1 MQFYFKSMTENN
13 VWDLRSENKVDWLD
27 IKSLKM
33 AKICIPEGKEGMWVG
48 KIRNLVPKRREHHS
62 FLFFRRVGRSSG
74 QCYEKTKD
82 RLLFFFIPSVSL

>member
-27 IKSLKM
+27 IKSWKM

-62 FLFFRRVGRSSG
+62 FLFSEGWGGVVGSVMRRL
-74 QCYEKTKD
+74 KTD
-82 RLLFFFIPSVSL
+82 CCFSLFPL